1 VEVDVPEIVNFFEAK
16 NIHYEVGAD
25 RNR

>member
-1 VEVDVPEIVNFFEAK
+1 VDVPEIVNFFEAK
-16 NIHYEVGAD
+16 NIHYEVAAD